1 MKKILSILLV
11 LVLTTACLA
20 ASAAGYTLPEKME
33 RQLQVGSGL
42 KGSFVIRANAD
53 AELSPVVHALQNAA
67 FEIRGIQS
75 EGNSHYYIYQAGEN
89 EAMSALTEICT
100 ADGKAYLRSDFLEDV
115 YLLPTADSLINAW
128 FHSEA
133 GENPSVFPDLLRM
146 MLKGAEDE
154 GMTTDALERQLEVWI
169 NAFSTDS
176 SVVTED
182 GAPRLTQTFKIPVE
196 EMYAI
201 TAEIVKIIG
210 SNENTLSWFKNFL
223 SQEQTD
229 VYLNPNL
236 GYYYI
241 EAMKQLNLEGDIE
254 FSRTVST
261 LGELIENSMVLPLDP
276 EKTGYRTAVFRN
288 DEEKKSIFFTGPRG
302 TLFLELPA
310 EFDLNEEN
318 LENQDIRFVLTD
330 NTEGTVQNVAL
341 KILLNKKGEKT
352 EAAEDGR
359 LHERET
365 WTLAMRRDT
374 ENLPE
379 GVTEEM
385 IPDMASVDAS
395 IEIHYTSKTQL
406 SSPTTLEIR
415 CRVQQGKYDFDLEGQ
430 LKTSS
435 PWVFSPFSIE
445 NAQESL
451 KTLDNLQALKD
462 EWVKT
467 ADEKL
472 TRTATVEDAEDP
484 EAAETQATESGT
496 ETAEGEGTPEIRETE
511 DDAEAEPLADG
522 EPAEEAGS
530 PEETK
535 ENEPIG

>member
-11 LVLTTACLA
+11 LVLAVACSA

-42 KGSFVIRANAD
+42 KGSFIIRANAD
-53 AELSPVVHALQNAA
+53 EALSPLVHALQNAA

-100 ADGKAYLRSDFLEDV
+100 MDGTNYLRSDFLDGV
-115 YLLPTADSLINAW
+115 YTLPTADSLINAW
-128 FHSEA
+128 FRSEA

-146 MLKGAEDE
+146 MLKGVEDD

-169 NAFSTDS
+169 NAFSTGS
-176 SVVTED
+176 SVVTEG

-196 EMYAI
+196 EMYQI

-236 GYYYI
+236 GYYYVD
-241 EAMKQLNLEGDIE
+241 AMKQLDLEGDIE

-276 EKTGYRTAVFRN
+276 EKTGYQTAVFRN
-288 DEEKKSIFFTGPRG
+288 DEEKKSILFTGPRG

-310 EFDLNEEN
+310 AFDLNEEN
-318 LENQDIRFVLTD
+318 LENQDIRFVLADQTD
-330 NTEGTVQNVAL
+330 EAAKNVAL
-341 KILLNKKGEKT
+341 KILLNKKGEKS
-352 EAAEDGR
+352 EATEDGR
-359 LHERET
+359 IHERET
-365 WTLAMRRDT
+365 WTLTMSRDT
-374 ENLPE
+374 ENLLE

-385 IPDMASVDAS
+385 IPDMAPVEAE

-435 PWVFSPFSIE
+435 PWVFSPFGTD
-445 NAQESL
+445 NAQDSL
-451 KTLDNLQALKD
+451 KTLEDLLKLKD
-462 EWVKT
+462 EWVET

-472 TRTATVEDAEDP
+472 TRSAAVEDAEDP
-484 EAAETQATESGT
+484 GTPEIQETEPNAEAAAD
-496 ETAEGEGTPEIRETE
+496 GEGTPEIQETE
-511 DDAEAEPLADG
+511 PDAEAEPMAEG
-522 EPAEEAGS
+522 EPAETT
-530 PEETK
+530 EETE

>member
-1 MKKILSILLV
+1 M
-11 LVLTTACLA
+11 
-20 ASAAGYTLPEKME
+20 
-33 RQLQVGSGL
+33 
-42 KGSFVIRANAD
+42 F
-53 AELSPVVHALQNAA
+53 
-67 FEIRGIQS
+67 
-75 EGNSHYYIYQAGEN
+75 
-89 EAMSALTEICT
+89 
-100 ADGKAYLRSDFLEDV
+100 
-115 YLLPTADSLINAW
+115 
-128 FHSEA
+128 
-133 GENPSVFPDLLRM
+133 
-146 MLKGAEDE
+146 
-154 GMTTDALERQLEVWI
+154 
-169 NAFSTDS
+169 
-176 SVVTED
+176 
-182 GAPRLTQTFKIPVE
+182 
-196 EMYAI
+196 AI

-241 EAMKQLNLEGDIE
+241 DAMKQLNLEGDIE